1 VISQITIRLKIGGTM
16 KKRKIRTELH
26 VPYGYEFED
35 LYDTEVPEE
44 LGEPILEEEVTVS
57 FGRSNQTS

>member
-1 VISQITIRLKIGGTM
+1 MKNKNIRDTPA
-16 KKRKIRTELH
+16 ELH

-35 LYDTEVPEE
+35 LYDTETPEE

-57 FGRSNQTS
+57 FGRNDKES

>member
-1 VISQITIRLKIGGTM
+1 M

-44 LGEPILEEEVTVS
+44 LGAD
-57 FGRSNQTS
+57 FGRGGDG

>member
-1 VISQITIRLKIGGTM
+1 M

-44 LGEPILEEEVTVS
+44 LGKPILEEEVTVS
-57 FGRSNQTS
+57 FGRSNQTSGL

>member
-1 VISQITIRLKIGGTM
+1 M

-26 VPYGYEFED
+26 GPYGYEFED

>member
-1 VISQITIRLKIGGTM
+1 M

-35 LYDTEVPEE
+35 LYDTDVPEE